1 VSVALAVVTT
11 LLVGIVPAWNAAR
24 QDLAKGMR
32 ESGKGVGAGHK
43 YGWLR
48 HGLVVVEVALSL
60 VLLLGAGLLMRSFA
74 ALVSADLGVN
84 PAGLAY
90 VTPRFQTRDEPGNAQ
105 RHIYYTNAVA
115 RARALDRVVGAAL
128 VSGGPYGGWGM
139 AASRPG
145 MQTPPGGA
153 RGVFALFCDEHYL
166 GLVGLNPLRGR
177 AFAPADMTSGA
188 RVVIISRSLA
198 ERYFGQEDPIG
209 KYLDL
214 PDLAKPPASV
224 TDPRFSIVGVVED
237 VRNQGPNEISW
248 PGVYLPTTVTVTG
261 NTPRR
266 VLVRTTGDAATVV
279 PALERAVRA
288 ADPNVP
294 VRSGQTVEE
303 DLQRGL
309 LAQPRF
315 SLVILTVFA
324 IIGLLLVTVG
334 VYGVMAYAVSQR
346 RHEFAIRMALGAT
359 GGDVVRSV
367 VRSGAVLLGAGIGI
381 GLAASRVTNG
391 LVSSAVFGSSGADS
405 MLSGAIVV
413 AVIATVG
420 LAACLLPAR
429 RASRTSPMAALRQD

>member
-1 VSVALAVVTT
+1 
-11 LLVGIVPAWNAAR
+11 
-24 QDLAKGMR
+24 
-32 ESGKGVGAGHK
+32 
-43 YGWLR
+43 
-48 HGLVVVEVALSL
+48 
-60 VLLLGAGLLMRSFA
+60 
-74 ALVSADLGVN
+74 
-84 PAGLAY
+84 
-90 VTPRFQTRDEPGNAQ
+90 
-105 RHIYYTNAVA
+105 
-115 RARALDRVVGAAL
+115 
-128 VSGGPYGGWGM
+128 
-139 AASRPG
+139 
-145 MQTPPGGA
+145 
-153 RGVFALFCDEHYL
+153 
-166 GLVGLNPLRGR
+166 
-177 AFAPADMTSGA
+177 
-188 RVVIISRSLA
+188 
-198 ERYFGQEDPIG
+198 
-209 KYLDL
+209 
-214 PDLAKPPASV
+214 
-224 TDPRFSIVGVVED
+224 
-237 VRNQGPNEISW
+237 
-248 PGVYLPTTVTVTG
+248 
-261 NTPRR
+261 